1 MKWHGELGFATSV
14 ETTPGVWVEKITT
27 RKTYG
32 EIRRSSRRLYS
43 SPDKVN
49 DDITISNSISV
60 VADPYI
66 QKNIYSIRYADFMG
80 AKWKVTDIEVEYP
93 RIILTLGGLYNGET
107 ENGTPGYPG
116 GAPWK

>member
-1 MKWHGELGFATSV
+1 MKWYGEIGFAISV
-14 ETTPGVWVEKITT
+14 EERPGVWVEKIET

-32 EIRRSSRRLYS
+32 EVRRSSRRLYS

-49 DDITISNSISV
+49 DDLTISNSITV

-80 AKWKVTDIEVEYP
+80 AKWKVTDIEVEFP
-93 RIILTLGGLYNGET
+93 RIVLTLGGLYNGET
-107 ENGTPGYPG
+107 ERGTADDSG
-116 GAPWK
+116 GSSWQ